1 MWGTDIDVKELI
13 EELEA
18 TRSELDKLQRINEIN
33 EAIIELLKDKTS
45 IQEDIIRSFESGEMI
60 MGGTYENK
68 TGTHGKHC
76 RECGRDECSLWRH
89 DG

>member
-1 MWGTDIDVKELI
+1 MWGTDVDIKELI

-18 TRSELDKLQRINEIN
+18 ARSELDKLQRINEIN

-45 IQEDIIRSFESGEMI
+45 IQEDIIRSFESGEMVV
-60 MGGTYENK
+60 GGTYENK

-76 RECGRDECSLWRH
+76 RECGRDECSL
-89 DG
+89 

>member
-1 MWGTDIDVKELI
+1 MWGTDVDIKELI

-60 MGGTYENK
+60 IGGTYENK
-68 TGTHGKHC
+68 TGTHGKHR
-76 RECGRDECSLWRH
+76 RECGRDECSL
-89 DG
+89 